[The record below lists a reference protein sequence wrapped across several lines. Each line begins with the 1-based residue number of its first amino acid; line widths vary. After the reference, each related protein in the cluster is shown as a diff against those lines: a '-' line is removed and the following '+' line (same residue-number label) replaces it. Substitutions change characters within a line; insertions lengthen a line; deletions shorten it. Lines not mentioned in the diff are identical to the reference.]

1 MVEYCT
7 CGAELPSDARFC
19 HKCGKPQ
26 GEEPVFAPEPEV
38 LPVAPPPP
46 PPPGVSFHNPI
57 AVRVGFS
64 MASTAALLSWL
75 PLVNL
80 GFVIWWTLAGFFA
93 VYLYR
98 RRTGQSLT
106 VRGGLQLGW
115 ITGLLTFAI
124 MTVLFTASLV
134 PLAATKGGFSAVFQ
148 QQVRTMAQNDPNF
161 EQAARL
167 FQTPAGIATVLLF
180 TLALFFAMIMFLCT
194 AGAAVGAK
202 LVGRGGSPGAGYSA

>member
-1 MVEYCT
+1 MPEYCT
-7 CGAELPSDARFC
+7 CGAELPPDARFC

-26 GEEPVFAPEPEV
+26 GEQSMLAPEPEA
-38 LPVAPPPP
+38 PRAEPPPP
-46 PPPGVSFHNPI
+46 PPAVSFRNPI
-57 AVRVGFS
+57 AVRVGFTV
-64 MASTAALLSWL
+64 ASAAALLSWL

-98 RRTGQSLT
+98 RRTGQQLSI
-106 VRGGLQLGW
+106 RGGLQMGW
-115 ITGLLTFAI
+115 ITGMLTFAI
-124 MTVLFTASLV
+124 MTVLFTASMV
-134 PLAATKGGFSAVFQ
+134 PLAAAKGGFSAVFQ
-148 QQVRTMAQNDPNF
+148 QQIRSMAQNDPNF

-167 FQTPAGIATVLLF
+167 FQTPAGVATVLIF

-202 LVGRGGSPGAGYSA
+202 LIGRGGSPRAGYTA